1 MKYIG
6 NCADKIAWNEV
17 IKLCQESV
25 TGDRNTVVS
34 VVERSEVNLQNR
46 EPMQAKVLLSV
57 AEQIANEQLLQ
68 EYRKVIGDWR
78 DAGCDLDKIYWYDYY
93 PGDHYPE
100 SISDTF
106 AAILGIRPLRVFVSE
121 VYPGITVPYH
131 WDVEDKG
138 PEWLKKY
145 GMLYRYTCCIDAPR
159 VGSVL
164 IVDDHCLYDFKQ
176 GDIFEWDSYRNYHSA
191 ANGGEPIQYYFHM
204 LGYKIKC

>member
-6 NCADKIAWNEV
+6 NCSDKIDWDEV

-46 EPMQAKVLLSV
+46 EPMQTEVPLSV
-57 AEQIANEQLLQ
+57 AEQTANEQLLQ
-68 EYRKVIGDWR
+68 EYRTVIGDWQ
-78 DAGCDLDKIYWYDYY
+78 DAGCDLNNIYWYDYY

-100 SISDTF
+100 SVSDTF

-138 PEWLKKY
+138 AEWLKKY
-145 GMLYRYTCCIDAPR
+145 GMLYRYTCCIDVPR
-159 VGSVL
+159 TGSVL

-191 ANGGEPIQYYFHM
+191 ANGGEHTQYYFHM